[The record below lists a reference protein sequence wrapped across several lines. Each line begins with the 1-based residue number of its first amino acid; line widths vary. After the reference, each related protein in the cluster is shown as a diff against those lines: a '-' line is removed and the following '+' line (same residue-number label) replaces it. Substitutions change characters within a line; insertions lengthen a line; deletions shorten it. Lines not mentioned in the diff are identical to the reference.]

1 MMAHPPAPHSPA
13 TPVGANQDARA
24 VDAWFASVSLKEL
37 APQDYN
43 LVAVEAS
50 DPVETA
56 LRVPMM
62 FPRMTSN
69 AGGRCEMCAYECI
82 MTQAC
87 I

>member
-1 MMAHPPAPHSPA
+1 MYLVSGPLAALALALMMAHPPAPHSPA
-13 TPVGANQDARA
+13 APVSANQDARA

-56 LRVPMM
+56 LRVLSPLSETE
-62 FPRMTSN
+62 R
-69 AGGRCEMCAYECI
+69 
-82 MTQAC
+82 
-87 I
+87 